1 MNESCKSQTLK
12 NMHKAA
18 NILDFNVFSRQKSE
32 LLIKIKNHL
41 LTAKKPLIIF
51 TPNAE
56 QLVQAKQNP
65 NFSRCLKQAHILIP
79 DGISLVW
86 ASRWL
91 AKADQSGVIAE
102 RIAGVDLVKD
112 LIKLAQE
119 LNLKVLVIGGRGY
132 EQVVPQAKKVKN
144 YWQLTECLF
153 WATGYQDVNQVQKNE
168 TDQLQQTMQ
177 ELKPEVLLVAFGAP
191 GQEEWIIGQL
201 SLLTASRVKLVM
213 AVGGAFDMLLGKT
226 KRAPAWL
233 QYLGLEWLFRLI
245 QEPWRW
251 RRQLRLI
258 KFVSLVIKQKKIA

>member
-1 MNESCKSQTLK
+1 MSENCKSKTLK
-12 NMHKAA
+12 NMHKTA

-41 LTAKKPLIIF
+41 FSKKEPLIIF

-65 NFSRCLKQAHILIP
+65 NFNRYLKQANILIP

-86 ASRWL
+86 ASRLL
-91 AKADQSGVIAE
+91 AEAGQSEPIIE

-112 LIKLAQE
+112 LIELTQE
-119 LNLKVLVIGGRGY
+119 LGLKVLVIGGQGY

-144 YWQLTECLF
+144 YWQLAGNIF
-153 WATGYQDVNQVQKNE
+153 WTAGYQNVSQAQKNE
-168 TDQLQQTMQ
+168 IAQLRQVIK
-177 ELKPEVLLVAFGAP
+177 ELRPEVVLVAFGAP
-191 GQEEWIIGQL
+191 AQEKWIIEQL
-201 SLLTASRVKLVM
+201 SLLTASEVKLVM
-213 AVGGAFDMLLGKT
+213 AVGGAFDMLLGKI

-233 QYLGLEWLFRLI
+233 QHLGLEWLFRLI

-258 KFVSLVIKQKKIA
+258 KFVRLVIKQKKIA